1 MPAGSFMEKILA
13 RQRLI
18 VGVDPS
24 TQQFSARNQFTGQLE
39 GFDIDLLHQV
49 SNAIFGDP
57 NKIEYHV
64 INYAQRIPS
73 LQNNTVDVV
82 ADTMT
87 INCARWQLID
97 FSSEY
102 LHAGQRVMVRND
114 STLASI
120 QQMAAAHT
128 RVCAARGST
137 NYDNLQKNY
146 PAVQILPVDNL
157 ATCLVLFQ
165 QDAVEVVTADDTV
178 LAGFVAQDP
187 YAKIVGPEF
196 TDEPYGLGVSKSH
209 PEFVQFI
216 NALLERLR
224 ADGTWKAMYAK
235 WLAVKGTPIPDPPPA
250 VYGRPPPP

>member
-1 MPAGSFMEKILA
+1 MPAGTFMAQIQT
-13 RQRLI
+13 RGRLI

-24 TQQFSARNQFTGQLE
+24 TQQFSTRNQFTGQLE

-49 SNAIFGDP
+49 SKAIFGDP
-57 NKIEYHV
+57 NRIEYHV
-64 INYAQRIPS
+64 INYAQRLPV
-73 LQNNTVDVV
+73 LENNTVDVV

-87 INCARWQLID
+87 INCARWLRID
-97 FSSEY
+97 FTSEY

-114 STLASI
+114 SNLSSI

-146 PAVQILPVDNL
+146 PGVQIVPVDDL

-165 QDAVEVVTADDTV
+165 QDQVEVVTADDTV
-178 LAGFVAQDP
+178 LAGFTAQDP

-196 TDEPYGLGVSKSH
+196 TDEPYGLGVAKTH
-209 PEFVQFI
+209 PEFVQFL

-224 ADGTWKAMYAK
+224 TDGMWKAMYAR
-235 WLAVKGTPIPDPPPA
+235 WVAVKNAPIPEPPPA
-250 VYGRPPPP
+250 VYGRQP